1 MTVPK
6 TLPAPRRNQTDAG
19 EASRFSAIASTD
31 IVVATGDFTGGVTE
45 QLYTSTGHGLVDG
58 DIVYCLGQSQQG
70 VVLGAAGTR
79 AIVDQVDAN
88 TFHLTTDGTVSLAN
102 TADGTCYLLKGNGI
116 PQRVADAIVA
126 RIIVGGNDTT
136 GGTVE
141 DMNFAQQNRDMVDGD
156 TIKLLYKSAAG
167 AAAVAVDAS
176 AFVKAPVST
185 TTATTT
191 TSYFQT
197 SASSGGAVLDTTA
210 DGTNL
215 WLKTS

>member
-19 EASRFSAIASTD
+19 EASRYSAIASTD
-31 IVVATGDFTGGVTE
+31 IVVATGDFTGGASE
-45 QLYTSTGHGLVDG
+45 QLFTSSSHGLSDG
-58 DIVYCLGQSQQG
+58 DIVYCLGQSQMG
-70 VVLGAAGTR
+70 VVLGGNGTR
-79 AIVDQVDAN
+79 AIVDAVDAN
-88 TFHLTTDGTVSLAN
+88 TFHLTTDGTTSLAN
-102 TADGTCYLLKGNGI
+102 TADGTAYLLKGNGI
-116 PQRVADAIVA
+116 PQRVVDGIVA

-141 DMNFAQQNRDMVDGD
+141 DMQFMQQNRDVVDGD
-156 TIKLLYKSAAG
+156 TMKLLYKSAAG

-176 AFVKAPVST
+176 VFVKSPVVT
-185 TTATTT
+185 TSATATT
-191 TSYFQT
+191 SYCQT
-197 SASSGGAVLDTTA
+197 SATSGGAVLDTTA